1 MFFTGPIWLSILIPI
16 FFAPVLLIVSLALRP
31 RDGVGADRSA
41 LLAAAGFALAWL
53 TGGAMLAAVL
63 VGLVL
68 FTHWIAFPIE
78 RAVGREGRD
87 ASAHWLGARAW
98 LGVAVAADIVVAAA
112 IVRAGLIV
120 GPLRGI
126 SAMIVPFG
134 VSYFAFHGISYVVDV
149 YRRRAFANRS
159 RRQLAVHLVLLPMIA
174 GGPVGY
180 ESVAPQLAHG
190 WPSLSDYSYG
200 VRRLL
205 IGVWKVFVMA
215 AIAARQADAAFA
227 LKPGQLSAFA
237 AWLGLISFT
246 LQIYYAFSGYADM
259 GLGVARMLGL
269 RLAENFRWPY
279 VAQTIDEFWR
289 RWHLG
294 LSGWFRDYVD
304 VPPDGDRMVAPSAGR
319 EALVVLLC
327 GIWYGQ
333 GWTFVVWGLY
343 HAALIALERAG
354 LEAAVKRMPPILR
367 HVYLIVVIMAGWVI
381 LRSADA
387 RRRPA
392 VSRGA
397 GWSARAGLTR
407 QSDRPPRTV
416 AGADCRHDR
425 MRAGLS
431 DGEAMDGRH
440 RRADPVAADAAG
452 GAVSDRMAMR
462 LHRRR
467 ADSSMV
473 ARVAA
478 ASQWAR
484 GKFVAGGGFS
494 I

>member
-227 LKPGQLSAFA
+227 LKPGRLSAFA

-381 LRSADA
+381 LRSQTLGGALLFLEA
-387 RRRPA
+387 LVGLHAPALRASPTVPLELWLVLIAGTIGCAPVFQTVRR
-392 VSRGA
+392 
-397 GWSARAGLTR
+397 W
-407 QSDRPPRTV
+407 TV
-416 AGADCRHDR
+416 AIDALI
-425 MRAGLS
+425 LS
-431 DGEAMDGRH
+431 LLMLLVAPFLIAWRCGSI
-440 RRADPVAADAAG
+440 VAAPIRQWWRASPLRVSGRG
-452 GAVSDRMAMR
+452 G
-462 LHRRR
+462 
-467 ADSSMV
+467 SS
-473 ARVAA
+473 
-478 ASQWAR
+478 
-484 GKFVAGGGFS
+484 
-494 I
+494 